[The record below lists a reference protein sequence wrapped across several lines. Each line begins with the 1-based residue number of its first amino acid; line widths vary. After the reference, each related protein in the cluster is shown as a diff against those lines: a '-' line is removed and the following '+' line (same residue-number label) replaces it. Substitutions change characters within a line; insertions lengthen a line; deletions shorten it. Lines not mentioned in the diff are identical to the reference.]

1 MGSEATGY
9 ARGCWCGNAV
19 LSEFSD
25 GYDACADCGTL
36 VSRHGLRPE
45 ETQVRDDD
53 SDFYG
58 RTYWLSRQRDE
69 LGFPDIYERAR
80 ADLPERCLR
89 WLRTLLGYALPP
101 ARVLEIGSGHGGFV
115 ALMRAAGFEATGL
128 EVSPWVANF
137 ARTAFG
143 VPTLVGPLENQS
155 LSGQSMDVVVVND
168 VLEHLTDPVSTLR
181 LGANLLAA
189 DGFMHVQTPCYPE
202 GQSHQQLIET
212 NHPFL
217 AMLQEREHLYLFSR
231 RAVRRFFA
239 NLGLPILRFEAALF
253 PYDMVVLASRH
264 ELTPTDPRHRDE
276 TLLASPAA
284 RTVRAMLDLDDRIS
298 QFSRRVVEIEADRT
312 ERLAMIERLNRH
324 IQDVSHDDEVRRRV
338 IADQQATIEDVNRR
352 LAELSQDYE
361 ARRRVIADQ
370 QATIEDV
377 NRQLAELSRDYQ
389 ARGEA
394 IRERQTALDRIESDR
409 QERLAMI
416 ERLNAHIAK
425 TSADYE
431 TRGQVIHEQQ
441 ATVQR
446 LTRELETRAHDE
458 AERART
464 LDKLRN
470 ALADAGRQAV
480 QLAAE
485 GESQRR
491 LIADREDLLARLRA
505 ETEAQVRVIA
515 DQHATIDKLIHLRDY
530 PPDAE
535 SRFRDM
541 DTVQHALSTLLQSRL
556 IRFLRALRLV

>member
-1 MGSEATGY
+1 MMSEGTRY
-9 ARGCWCGNAV
+9 KRTCWCGNGA

-25 GYDACADCGTL
+25 GYDACTECGTL

-45 ETQVRDDD
+45 ETQVRDDE

-80 ADLPERCLR
+80 ADLPERCLH

-115 ALMRAAGFEATGL
+115 ALTRAAGFDATGL
-128 EVSPWVANF
+128 EVSPWVADF
-137 ARTAFG
+137 ARAAFG
-143 VPTLVGPLENQS
+143 VPMLIGPLESQS
-155 LSGQSMDVVVVND
+155 LAEQSMDVLVVND
-168 VLEHLTDPVSTLR
+168 VLEHLTDPLSTLR
-181 LGANLLAA
+181 LGADLLAT

-202 GQSHQQLIET
+202 GQSHQQLVET

-239 NLGLPILRFEAALF
+239 NVGLPTLRFEPALF

-264 ELTPTDPRHRDE
+264 ELTPSDPRRRDE
-276 TLLASPAA
+276 ILLASPAA
-284 RTVRAMLDLDDRIS
+284 RTVRAMLDLDDRINR
-298 QFSRRVVEIEADRT
+298 FGRRVDEIEADRA

-324 IQDVSHDDEVRRRV
+324 IQDVSHDDE
-338 IADQQATIEDVNRR
+338 
-352 LAELSQDYE
+352 

-370 QATIEDV
+370 QATIADV
-377 NRQLAELSRDYQ
+377 NRRLADLSRDYE

-394 IRERQTALDRIESDR
+394 IRERQSTLDRIEADR

-416 ERLNAHIAK
+416 ERLNAHIAE

-441 ATVQR
+441 ATIERIERERQESLATIER
-446 LTRELETRAHDE
+446 LTRELEAAVREE
-458 AERART
+458 AERLRT
-464 LDKLRN
+464 IDELRA
-470 ALADAGRQAV
+470 ALGEAGHRLAQVAADA
-480 QLAAE
+480 E
-485 GESQRR
+485 TQRR
-491 LIADREDLLARLRA
+491 LIADREDVIASVRDDVARLSA
-505 ETEAQVRVIA
+505 ESEAQLRVIA
-515 DQHATIDKLIHLRDY
+515 DQHATIDKLIQLRDY
-530 PPDAE
+530 PVDVE
-535 SRFRDM
+535 LRLREL
-541 DTVQHALSTLLQSRL
+541 DTVHHALSALLQSRL
-556 IRFLRALRLV
+556 IRLLRALRLV